1 MKPFINDSF
10 LLTNKAG
17 DSLYHK
23 YAEDKPIIDFH
34 CHLSP
39 AMIADDRRFENL
51 TQAWLEGD
59 HYKWRAM
66 RINGVDESFCTGK
79 ESDLSKFG
87 KWAETVPATIGNPL
101 YHWTHLE
108 LARYFGI
115 SDLLSS
121 STADEV
127 YESASA
133 LLSSKEF
140 STKGLIRKMKA
151 ELICTTDDPSDTLE
165 HHIRLKTSFEIRV
178 LPTWR
183 PDNVVRT
190 EDPDKF
196 VAYIRKLE
204 NAGATTINSFENLIE
219 TLDKRHKFFNDN
231 GGRLS
236 DHGLDR
242 FYFEKYS
249 SLEIEKIFG
258 KLLAMKS
265 ITADEAEKY
274 KTAVMTELCRM
285 NHKRNWIQQ
294 FHIGAIRNNN
304 ERMFRKMGPDTGWD
318 SIGSPQDAFRMSKF
332 LSSLDA
338 SDQLAKTIL
347 YNINPADNEMM
358 ITMAGN
364 FNDGSFP
371 GKVQYGA
378 AWWFLDQKNS
388 MEKHLRDLSSL
399 GLLRRFVGMVTDSR
413 SFLSY
418 PRHEYFRRLLCNYIG
433 EEVEKGLIPDEEEL
447 LKPFIEGICYY
458 NAKEFFNFLTGLTT
472 ESHGV

>member
-1 MKPFINDSF
+1 MKPFINEKF
-10 LLTNKAG
+10 LLNNKTAEEI
-17 DSLYHK
+17 YHK
-23 YAEDKPIIDFH
+23 YAENKPIIDFH

-39 AMIADDRRFENL
+39 AMIADDRQFENL

-79 ESDLSKFG
+79 ESDISKFV

-115 SDLLSS
+115 SDLLSP
-121 STADEV
+121 STANTI
-127 YESASA
+127 YEAASA
-133 LLSSKEF
+133 LLSSREY

-165 HHIRLKTSFEIRV
+165 HHIRLKNTFEIKV

-183 PDNVVRT
+183 PDNLLKT
-190 EDPDKF
+190 EDSGKF
-196 VAYIRKLE
+196 LAYIRKIESASGTSINTFDSLLE
-204 NAGATTINSFENLIE
+204 AI
-219 TLDKRHKFFNDN
+219 DKRHEFFHNN

-242 FYFEKYS
+242 FYFDKYS
-249 SLEIEKIFG
+249 GTDIERIFRI
-258 KLLAMKS
+258 LLKGETLSAE
-265 ITADEAEKY
+265 DNEKY
-274 KTAVMTELCRM
+274 KTAVMTGLCRM
-285 NHKRNWIQQ
+285 NHKRGWTQQ

-304 ERMFRKMGPDTGWD
+304 ERMFTQMGPDTGWD
-318 SIGSPQDAFRMSKF
+318 SIGSAQDAFRMSKF
-332 LSSLDA
+332 LSSLD
-338 SDQLAKTIL
+338 STDQMARSIL
-347 YNINPADNEMM
+347 YNLNPADNEMM

-364 FNDGSFP
+364 FNDGTIP

-378 AWWFLDQKNS
+378 AWWFLDQKNA

-418 PRHEYFRRLLCNYIG
+418 PRHEYFRRLACNYIG
-433 EEVEKGLIPDEEEL
+433 EEVEKGLIPDKEEL
-447 LKPFIEGICYY
+447 IKPLIEGICYN
-458 NAKEFFNFLTGLTT
+458 NAKEYFGF
-472 ESHGV
+472 

>member
-1 MKPFINDSF
+1 MKPFINERF
-10 LLTNKAG
+10 LLTNKTAER
-17 DSLYHK
+17 LYHY

-66 RINGVDESFCTGK
+66 RINGIDESFCTGTATDQ
-79 ESDLSKFG
+79 EKFA

-108 LARYFGI
+108 LARYFSI
-115 SDLLSS
+115 FDLLSPATTGKIYDETS
-121 STADEV
+121 AMLSTEDF
-127 YESASA
+127 SIRA
-133 LLSSKEF
+133 LLK
-140 STKGLIRKMKA
+140 KMKA
-151 ELICTTDDPSDTLE
+151 EVICTTDDPSDTLE
-165 HHIRLKTSFEIRV
+165 NHIKLKGSFEIKI

-183 PDNVVRT
+183 PDNVVKI
-190 EDPDKF
+190 EDPAKF
-196 VAYIRKLE
+196 NSYLKKLE
-204 NAGATTINSFENLIE
+204 ASADIVINSFEKLIE
-219 TLDKRHKFFNDN
+219 ALDKRHAFFHEN

-242 FYFEKYS
+242 FYFAKYTS
-249 SLEIEKIFG
+249 TDIEKIFSR
-258 KLLAMKS
+258 LLS
-265 ITADEAEKY
+265 GEIIPPEDAEKY
-274 KTAVMTELCRM
+274 KTAAMTELCRM
-285 NHKRNWIQQ
+285 NHKRGWTQQ

-318 SIGSPQDAFRMSKF
+318 SIGSSQDAGRISKF
-332 LSSLDA
+332 LSSLDS
-338 SDQLAKTIL
+338 SDQLARTLL
-347 YNINPADNEMM
+347 YNLNPADNEMM

-364 FNDGSFP
+364 FNDGTIP

-378 AWWFLDQKNS
+378 AWWFLDQKNA
-388 MEKHLRDLSSL
+388 MEKHLKDLASL
-399 GLLRRFVGMVTDSR
+399 GLLSRFAGMVTDSR

-418 PRHEYFRRLLCNYIG
+418 PRHEYFRRLACNFIG

-447 LKPFIEGICYY
+447 LKPLIEGICYN
-458 NAKEFFNFLTGLTT
+458 NAKKFFGF
-472 ESHGV
+472 